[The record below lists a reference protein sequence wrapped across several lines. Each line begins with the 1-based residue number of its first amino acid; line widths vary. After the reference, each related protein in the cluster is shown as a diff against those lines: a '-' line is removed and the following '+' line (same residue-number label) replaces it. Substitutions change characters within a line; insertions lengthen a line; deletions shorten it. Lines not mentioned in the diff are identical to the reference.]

1 MEHEIILAG
10 GCFWG
15 IQAVFNR
22 IAGIIKTEVGYIGGT
37 TENPTYEEVCRDST
51 NHAEAVRIIYDT
63 DKISLDEILDI
74 FFMIHDPTT
83 LNRQGPDIGSQYRS
97 AIFYTRQAD
106 KKIIEQKIKA
116 YTPYFDNP
124 IITEVIYNKPF
135 YPAEAYHQNYF
146 EKTGKEVCSNTEKA
160 IDAFLQ
166 KKLTPE
172 QFQIMRQKGT
182 EPPFSGKYVHFDKN
196 GIYRCAA
203 CGQVLFDSSAKFQ
216 TTCGWPG
223 FDKAN
228 PEAVTLKRDLSH
240 FMVRTEVLCSRC
252 KSHLGHLFKDGPT
265 QTGLR
270 YCINSAVLNFEK
282 K

>member
-1 MEHEIILAG
+1 MEREIILAG

-83 LNRQGPDIGSQYRS
+83 PNRQGPDIGSQYRS

-124 IITEVIYNKPF
+124 IITEVIHNKPF
-135 YPAEAYHQNYF
+135 YPAETYHQNYF
-146 EKTGKEVCSNTEKA
+146 EKAGKEVCSNTEKA

-182 EPPFSGKYVHFDKN
+182 EPPFSGAYVHFDKN
-196 GIYRCAA
+196 GIYKCAA

-228 PEAVTLKRDLSH
+228 PEAVILKRDLSH